1 MADASVDWLSYEAIR
16 RDALWSSALRKM
28 KTSGLVRSL
37 AAMTWIALVF
47 VTSSRRSSGLWG
59 VTMLAGGLLAI
70 VHASRATVVRVN
82 EVLLESR
89 PALARA
95 WMRLFPYPDQP
106 SLNPSGLLEGVGL
119 VLIGVG
125 TSRWAG
131 VFAGD
136 PLAWGVAT
144 VLVFVIVASFVRNL
158 TGHLT
163 WELSSGPWVLRL
175 VRPILSVGIAAIAVV
190 VLWPDST
197 LRSAV
202 FVVAV
207 CAAAAAMAGWEAQ
220 LGLAAE
226 VRRLDIVLGS
236 ARIAV
241 QDADAA
247 LVHSALKNPSR
258 AILDDC
264 GRISDPEQRD
274 AIRRLCYSI
283 TGMERQLR
291 QGQSRPA
298 RSAVE
303 IVEALTSSNARWH
316 RFRGC
321 VEADLESTTLNE
333 RDGALTFLVIS
344 DLLTNALVTD
354 PPRVSV
360 RLASE
365 SSPDGSIVTAEVG
378 CWCGRQ
384 LTEITPGSS
393 LLRLA
398 ARVRSENGSLSAEQR
413 PDGSHVF
420 VARWPTDG
428 HPVAARGNV
437 GQ

>member
-16 RDALWSSALRKM
+16 REALWSAALRKM
-28 KTSGLVRSL
+28 KTSSLVRSL
-37 AAMTWIALVF
+37 AATSWVVLALL
-47 VTSSRRSSGLWG
+47 TSSRQSSILWG
-59 VTMLAGGLLAI
+59 VTMLAGALLSL

-82 EVLLESR
+82 EALLERR

-95 WMRLFPYPDQP
+95 WMALFPYPDQP
-106 SLNPSGLLEGVGL
+106 AVNPAGLLEGAGL

-131 VFAGD
+131 VFDGD
-136 PLAWGVAT
+136 PMAWGVAA

-163 WELSSGPWVLRL
+163 WELSSGPWFLRL
-175 VRPILSVGIAAIAVV
+175 VRPILSVGIAGIAVV
-190 VLWPDST
+190 VLWPESP

-202 FVVAV
+202 FVVVAG
-207 CAAAAAMAGWEAQ
+207 AAAAAMAGWEAQ
-220 LGLAAE
+220 LALVAE
-226 VRRLDIVLGS
+226 ARRLDYVLGS

-264 GRISDPEQRD
+264 DRISDPEQRD

-291 QGQSRPA
+291 QGQARTA
-298 RSAVE
+298 RSAAE

-321 VEADLESTTLNE
+321 VEVDLDPTSLRA

-360 RLASE
+360 RLASKL
-365 SSPDGSIVTAEVG
+365 SQDGAVVVAEVG

-384 LTEITPGSS
+384 LTDIKAGSS
-393 LLRLA
+393 LLRLG
-398 ARVRSENGSLSAEQR
+398 ARLRSENGSLSAEQR
-413 PDGSHVF
+413 EDGSHVF
-420 VARWPTDG
+420 VATWPTDG
-428 HPVAARGNV
+428 RPVAARRSA

>member
-1 MADASVDWLSYEAIR
+1 
-16 RDALWSSALRKM
+16 
-28 KTSGLVRSL
+28 
-37 AAMTWIALVF
+37 
-47 VTSSRRSSGLWG
+47 
-59 VTMLAGGLLAI
+59 
-70 VHASRATVVRVN
+70 
-82 EVLLESR
+82 
-89 PALARA
+89 
-95 WMRLFPYPDQP
+95 
-106 SLNPSGLLEGVGL
+106 
-119 VLIGVG
+119 
-125 TSRWAG
+125 
-131 VFAGD
+131 
-136 PLAWGVAT
+136 
-144 VLVFVIVASFVRNL
+144 
-158 TGHLT
+158 
-163 WELSSGPWVLRL
+163 
-175 VRPILSVGIAAIAVV
+175 
-190 VLWPDST
+190 
-197 LRSAV
+197 
-202 FVVAV
+202 
-207 CAAAAAMAGWEAQ
+207 
-220 LGLAAE
+220 
-226 VRRLDIVLGS
+226 
-236 ARIAV
+236 
-241 QDADAA
+241 
-247 LVHSALKNPSR
+247 
-258 AILDDC
+258 
-264 GRISDPEQRD
+264 
-274 AIRRLCYSI
+274 
-283 TGMERQLR
+283 MERQLR